1 VSSMV
6 STHDDELARLREERL
21 SNLQK
26 QAENHAREQL
36 EAEEQAHSEELQKE
50 QLSENMKVIL
60 TPEARERLARLELS
74 RPELTHEVRQQLSEL
89 SASDRIATPVS
100 DQSLKNILASLDSKR
115 RDSTI
120 RRI

>member
-1 VSSMV
+1 MSSMV
-6 STHDDELARLREERL
+6 STPDDELIRLREERL

-26 QAENHAREQL
+26 QAEEHAREQL
-36 EAEEQAHSEELQKE
+36 QAEEQAHSEALLKE
-50 QLSENMKVIL
+50 QLSEAMRVVM

-74 RPELTHEVRQQLSEL
+74 RPELAHEVRQQLSEL
-89 SASDRIATPVS
+89 SASERIATPVT
-100 DQSLKNILASLDSKR
+100 DQSLKSILASLDSKR

>member
-1 VSSMV
+1 MV
-6 STHDDELARLREERL
+6 STPDDELTRLREERL
-21 SNLQK
+21 ASLQK
-26 QAENHAREQL
+26 QVENQAHEQL
-36 EAEEQAHSEELQKE
+36 QAEEQAHSEALQKE
-50 QLSENMKVIL
+50 QLSEAMKVVL

-74 RPELTHEVRQQLSEL
+74 RPELAHEVRQQLSEL
-89 SASDRIATPVS
+89 SASDRIETPVS